1 MLSILYWLEYQNTLP
16 TRNKVFGVK
25 IQNWPNKILFFY
37 DDRNNIKEKLL
48 EKFMFYSTTT
58 NKRCRIIFLFNSDS
72 LNKIPISLIIR
83 KKVIIFV
90 HDSEQAKKTE

>member
-1 MLSILYWLEYQNTLP
+1 
-16 TRNKVFGVK
+16 
-25 IQNWPNKILFFY
+25 
-37 DDRNNIKEKLL
+37 
-48 EKFMFYSTTT
+48 MFYSTTT

-90 HDSEQAKKTE
+90 HDSEQAKKLNKFLIKKLFINKFIDLSVKEQFTKSKKLELNF